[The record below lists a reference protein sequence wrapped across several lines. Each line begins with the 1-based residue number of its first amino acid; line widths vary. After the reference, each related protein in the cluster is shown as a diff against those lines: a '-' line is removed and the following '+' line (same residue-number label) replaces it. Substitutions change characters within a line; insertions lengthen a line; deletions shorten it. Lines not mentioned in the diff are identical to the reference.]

1 MHRHI
6 YACCPG
12 SGWRSIH
19 WFYIFYFALGMP
31 FICWGAV
38 ATPGHP
44 HRLPHLVFAPP
55 AISMPTLQPRE
66 GHLGHGQHGV
76 PHLHQQAVAKRT
88 VTSPPTTPQPGQ
100 PSDVTGRST
109 PAASA
114 ITLLTLIFVG
124 AWRFQWLPQFLFAF
138 NLGDLY
144 KRPFAPVPL
153 TPPPR

>member
-1 MHRHI
+1 MHRHVH
-6 YACCPG
+6 AGCPERG
-12 SGWRSIH
+12 RRFIQ
-19 WFYIFYFALGMP
+19 WFYIVYFALGMP

-44 HRLPHLVFAPP
+44 HRLPHLVFALP
-55 AISMPTLQPRE
+55 AIGMPTRQQPE
-66 GHLGHGQHGV
+66 AHLGHGQHGV
-76 PHLHQQAVAKRT
+76 THLHQPSVAKQT
-88 VTSPPTTPQPGQ
+88 VTSQPPPPTGQ

-109 PAASA
+109 PDASA
-114 ITLLTLIFVG
+114 ITLLALIFVG

-144 KRPFAPVPL
+144 KRPFTPIPL